1 MRVLLGA
8 FLIGVFC
15 WMAVRCTKE
24 VPTITPPVDEWV
36 QRNQISGEYKVYD
49 TLGNYLYMMQ
59 ITRVKDPTGMLADS
73 LRFENFDDEFS
84 FTVPQYKWANYVMGV
99 NIGSHDT
106 LYDGNN
112 KRWRLGS
119 ALYEDYNNYS
129 NDTIRLRFQKT
140 NINYWIEDVV
150 PYYACDCKQIAVK
163 QH

>member
-1 MRVLLGA
+1 MAGRRILTAVSVLLLLA
-8 FLIGVFC
+8 
-15 WMAVRCTKE
+15 CTKE

-59 ITRVKDPTGMLADS
+59 ITRIKDYSTNYSIADS

-84 FTVPQYKWANYVMGV
+84 FTVAQYKWANYVMGIR
-99 NIGSHDT
+99 IGSHDT